1 MPSVSPSVT
10 VSCLLPQPAADSA
23 HASTAEITTRR
34 LMARMLDARHRRA
47 LAAVVVLLED
57 RLEPGE
63 RLAAAALEP
72 APEPERLHDAVGRQL
87 RLDLRRVLD
96 LGASARRRQR
106 PGVER
111 LVAVELAAA
120 AGGHDPEGSIH
131 LDEGHVGPAEAVE
144 APVVAEPGART
155 VSDRV
160 EARQVPVLEV
170 VVAELGVVGDVREVV
185 EDLLAGPADRDRA
198 GDGVHGGRE
207 SNGRRAGQAA
217 LGLSFS
223 AALTARR
230 CSGECT
236 TTVSAGGSRRR
247 WRQSWHTSRS
257 P

>member
-160 EARQVPVLEV
+160 EARQVPV
-170 VVAELGVVGDVREVV
+170 REVV